1 MAEHNL
7 LGEKGEKLAVEFLVK
22 KGYKILETNYR
33 FRKAEVDVIAQQE
46 EVLVVVE
53 VKTRSTDFFGNPEE
67 FVNQKKIQLLT
78 EAIDNYIQEKDLD
91 LEVRFDII
99 TLIKQ
104 NNSFSI
110 KHFEDAFLFF

>member
-53 VKTRSTDFFGNPEE
+53 VKTRSTDFFGSPEE